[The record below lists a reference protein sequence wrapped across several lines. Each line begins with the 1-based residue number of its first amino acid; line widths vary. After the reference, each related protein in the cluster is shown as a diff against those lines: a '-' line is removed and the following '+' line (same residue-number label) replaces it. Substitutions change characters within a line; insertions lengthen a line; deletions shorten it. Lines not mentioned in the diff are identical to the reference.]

1 MPKKP
6 KLNLRTYE
14 GLKRGLLSLVLYST
28 FLAVAYEAGTDLLLS
43 GIPLL
48 LAFLFLMMFGLLNR
62 DPSQIWGKI
71 IA

>member
-28 FLAVAYEAGTDLLLS
+28 FLAVAYEAGTDFTIIWDS
-43 GIPLL
+43 PPFGVPLPHDV
-48 LAFLFLMMFGLLNR
+48 R
-62 DPSQIWGKI
+62 ITE
-71 IA
+71 